1 MEILP
6 RSFYERPTER
16 VARELLGKVL
26 VHRVAG
32 AVLAGRI
39 VEVEAYLGEHDPAA
53 HASAGRTSRTEVLF
67 GPGGHAYVYLI
78 YGVYDCLNLVAEP
91 TGSPGCVLVRALE
104 PLEGIEQ
111 MQRHRNVERIEAL
124 ASGPGKLTRAMGITR
139 AHNGVDVTRGSLTVC
154 SDGIAP
160 ARIVV
165 GPRIGI
171 TKAADWP
178 LRFHIAGNRFVSR
191 RPAS

>member
-26 VHRVAG
+26 VHRVEG

-91 TGSPGCVLVRALE
+91 AGSPGCVLVRALE

-111 MQRHRNVERIEAL
+111 MRRRRHVERIEAL
-124 ASGPGKLTRAMGITR
+124 ASGPGKLTRALGITR
-139 AHNGVDVTRGSLTVC
+139 SHNGADVTNGDLTVC
-154 SDGIAP
+154 SDGTA
-160 ARIVV
+160 AGKIVV

-171 TKAADWP
+171 TKAAGWP
-178 LRFHIAGNRFVSR
+178 LRFHIAGSRFVSR